1 MLFFAFYCRGVRGW
15 EEALRPK
22 IGIIT
27 AERSME
33 MIREIDSTMDR
44 FGDVI
49 YLPYATMKQLE
60 TTYRRNIHRLDGV
73 LFSGFFPY
81 YYILNFVGEVLKP
94 YAYFELADRDYYK
107 VFTKILYRHPGIDIA
122 RVLIDRPFFEMDL
135 REIFGNREPLY
146 FDSFV
151 GDVGDLESSYEK
163 AMNRSLS
170 LWQAGQIDL
179 VVTRF
184 TNLIEPLGAA
194 GVPLELLFPSP
205 ASMLETFRTLYAGLQ
220 SLALSDAL
228 TASGLIQCTNA
239 GESDIARIFDEI
251 SAFNESLGTAMVIRR
266 EGESIEIT
274 TSNEVLKDITRSY
287 TDCTLSGRLRDLT
300 IATVSIGWGL
310 GRNILDS
317 MQNARR
323 ALMESARNS
332 EHSAYVVSES
342 GELVGPLA
350 SGKSVVLASGPSPA
364 LEALGRELGIQ
375 PINLHKI
382 ANLRIKR
389 GISRFSSAELAS
401 YLNITPRSANRIL
414 VKLAQ
419 CGMAKVTGSSQ
430 PNPRGRPS
438 KVYEVGGTKLG

>member
-1 MLFFAFYCRGVRGW
+1 MR
-15 EEALRPK
+15 
-22 IGIIT
+22 
-27 AERSME
+27 
-33 MIREIDSTMDR
+33 MIREIDSTMDQ
-44 FGDVI
+44 FGDAI

-60 TTYRRNIHRLDGV
+60 TLYRRNIHRLDGV

-94 YAYFELADRDYYK
+94 HAYFELADRDYYK
-107 VFTKILYRHPGIDIA
+107 VFAKILHRHPGIDIA
-122 RVLIDRPFFEMDL
+122 RILIDRPFFDMDF
-135 REIFGNREPLY
+135 RDIFGDEEPLY

-151 GDVGDLESSYEK
+151 GNAGSLDSAYEK
-163 AMNRSLS
+163 AMSRSLS
-170 LWQAGQIDL
+170 LWQAGRIDL

-205 ASMLETFRTLYAGLQ
+205 ASMLETFRSLYAGLQ

-228 TASGLIQCTNA
+228 TASGLVQCANA
-239 GESDIARIFDEI
+239 DEPGIARILDEI
-251 SAFNESLGTAMVIRR
+251 SAFNESLGMAMIVRR
-266 EGESIEIT
+266 EGDSIEIT

-287 TDCTLSGRLRDLT
+287 TDCILSGRLRDLT
-300 IATVSIGWGL
+300 SATVSIGWGL

-323 ALMESARNS
+323 ALTESARNN
-332 EHSAYVVSES
+332 EHSAYVVNDS

-350 SGKSVVLASGPSPA
+350 SGKSVVLDSNPGPV
-364 LEALGRELGIQ
+364 LEALGQRLGVL

-382 ANLRIKR
+382 ANLHAKR
-389 GISRFSSAELAS
+389 GIGRFSSAELAS
-401 YLNITPRSANRIL
+401 YLNVTPRSANRIL
-414 VKLAQ
+414 AKLAQ

-438 KVYEVGGTKLG
+438 KVYEVDSTKLR